1 MWVRACRAAAESTCI
16 SSAPVNIP
24 SHLITNSRAIYY
36 RRTSCGADGDSN
48 GVLAYAQ
55 VEAGAVHYDMQPVSL
70 DDVLTTCDALV
81 APQVRHRNL
90 ALAREPCDPALT
102 VRADREKLQQIVL
115 NLLFNAIKFT
125 RAGGQIMLRCACGA
139 DRDGSLLQIVV
150 TDTGIGIEPSQLAR
164 IFEPFVQVNT
174 ELTRTREGSRPW
186 TRHQPRPRAR
196 HGWRSDGGERTGT
209 RQRVHAHAAFGVA
222 RGSRCS
228 AGTADKRRS
237 TADETKYIYRVADV
251 RQPAAG

>member
-1 MWVRACRAAAESTCI
+1 M
-16 SSAPVNIP
+16 
-24 SHLITNSRAIYY
+24 
-36 RRTSCGADGDSN
+36 
-48 GVLAYAQ
+48 
-55 VEAGAVHYDMQPVSL
+55 HYDMQPVSL

-90 ALAREPCDPALT
+90 ALVREPCDPALT

-164 IFEPFVQVNT
+164 IVEPFVRVNT
-174 ELTRTREGSRPW
+174 ELTRTREGTGLGLAISR
-186 TRHQPRPRAR
+186 
-196 HGWRSDGGERTGT
+196 DL
-209 RQRVHAHAAFGVA
+209 A
-222 RGSRCS
+222 RGMGGDLTAESEPGPGS
-228 AGTADKRRS
+228 AFTLMLRS
-237 TADETKYIYRVADV
+237 V
-251 RQPAAG
+251 